1 MKRNYLTI
9 FFLLIC
15 SLVMLSAGVAAEELA
30 VERFSPTLKDNT
42 LDGWELKTKRG
53 KPDFSVVEEQG
64 NYVLRL
70 RSQNSSFRLEKKI
83 DVDYQKYPI
92 VSWRWKVVKL
102 PNGGDARNK
111 KTDDQAAQIYFSF
124 SNHSGWLRNRFTT
137 DCLGYIWEN
146 LTPAI
151 TTQICKTWERV
162 RYFVLRNGKDKKK
175 IGQWVT
181 EKRNI
186 AEDFKK
192 VFCKDTPKYQ
202 FGIALMI
209 DSDDTRSYAESYFD
223 DIVFLSN

>member
-1 MKRNYLTI
+1 MRRTYLVI
-9 FFLLIC
+9 FFPLIY
-15 SLVMLSAGVAAEELA
+15 SLTMLFEIATATELPI
-30 VERFSPTLKDNT
+30 ERFSPTSKANS
-42 LDGWELKTKRG
+42 LDGWELKIKSG
-53 KPDFSVVEEQG
+53 KPDFTVVEEEG

-70 RSQNSSFRLEKKI
+70 RSKNSSFRLEKKI
-83 DVDYQKYPI
+83 NVDYRKYPI

-102 PNGGDARNK
+102 PHGGDSRSK
-111 KTDDQAAQIYFSF
+111 RTDDQAAQIYFSF
-124 SNHSGWLRNRFTT
+124 SNHDGWLRNRFTT

-151 TTQICKTWERV
+151 STQVCKTWEKV

-181 EKRNI
+181 ERRNL
-186 AEDFKK
+186 AEDFKNIFGK
-192 VFCKDTPKYQ
+192 EIPKYQ

-209 DSDDTRSYAESYFD
+209 DSDDTKSSAESYFD

>member
-1 MKRNYLTI
+1 MKRIYST
-9 FFLLIC
+9 FFFSLIC
-15 SLVMLSAGVAAEELA
+15 SLVIPFEAAAAKELP
-30 VERFSPTLKDNT
+30 VERFSPTLKANT
-42 LDGWELKTKRG
+42 LDGWELKTRRG
-53 KPDFSVVEEQG
+53 KPDFSVVEEEG

-70 RSQNSSFRLEKKI
+70 RSEKSSFRLEKKI
-83 DVDYQKYPI
+83 NVDYRKYPI
-92 VSWRWKVVKL
+92 VSWRWKVIKL
-102 PNGGDARNK
+102 PHGGDARNK

-124 SNHSGWLRNRFTT
+124 SNHRGWLRNRFTT

-151 TTQICKTWERV
+151 TTQVCKTWKRI
-162 RYFVLRNGKDKKK
+162 RYFVLRNGKEKQK

-181 EKRNI
+181 EKRNL

-192 VFCKDTPKYQ
+192 IFGKEIPKYQ

-209 DSDDTRSYAESYFD
+209 DSDDTKSNAESYFD